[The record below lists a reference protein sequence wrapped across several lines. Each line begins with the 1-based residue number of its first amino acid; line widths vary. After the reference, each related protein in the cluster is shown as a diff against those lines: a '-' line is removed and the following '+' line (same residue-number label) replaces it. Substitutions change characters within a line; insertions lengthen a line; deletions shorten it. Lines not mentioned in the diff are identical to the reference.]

1 MNQFRIECSEVNYF
15 TVLVEADTKE
25 EAQELARANINS
37 FDIEDEYTS
46 EWVIETIEE
55 LWTIS
60 ADSQPVY
67 KVSTSTP
74 QGCYFCYTKYM
85 STLHHESL
93 LDTCFDE
100 AWENFREH
108 NKLTVDELNWL
119 CNNTL
124 GTLDA
129 IEKQARRLFEDL
141 CQWTLAD

>member
-1 MNQFRIECSEVNYF
+1 
-15 TVLVEADTKE
+15 
-25 EAQELARANINS
+25 
-37 FDIEDEYTS
+37 
-46 EWVIETIEE
+46 
-55 LWTIS
+55 
-60 ADSQPVY
+60 
-67 KVSTSTP
+67 
-74 QGCYFCYTKYM
+74 M

-100 AWENFREH
+100 ECENFRDH

-141 CQWTLAD
+141 CQ